1 MFPEKTFDGR
11 VAVITGAAH
20 SRRLQM
26 RALRAGGGEGE
37 CEAMSKT
44 EKEAEEVA
52 WEPSEEWKRIQLT
65 PEQKAELRAELQKRI
80 DAAAAAGVYE
90 RLWELRG
97 KVKWDLDL
105 EELRRDRD

>member
-1 MFPEKTFDGR
+1 MG
-11 VAVITGAAH
+11 
-20 SRRLQM
+20 
-26 RALRAGGGEGE
+26 
-37 CEAMSKT
+37 AMSKI
-44 EKEAEEVA
+44 EKEAEEIA

>member
-1 MFPEKTFDGR
+1 MPRENG
-11 VAVITGAAH
+11 
-20 SRRLQM
+20 
-26 RALRAGGGEGE
+26 
-37 CEAMSKT
+37 AMSKT
-44 EKEAEEVA
+44 EKEVEEVT

-90 RLWELRG
+90 RLMELQG
-97 KVKWDLDL
+97 KVQWDLDL

>member
-1 MFPEKTFDGR
+1 
-11 VAVITGAAH
+11 
-20 SRRLQM
+20 
-26 RALRAGGGEGE
+26 
-37 CEAMSKT
+37 MSKT
-44 EKEAEEVA
+44 EKEVEEVT

-90 RLWELRG
+90 RLMELQG
-97 KVKWDLDL
+97 KVQWDLDL